1 MLNRIILIGR
11 LTKQPELRVTPGG
24 LSVATFTL
32 AVDRRPTQ
40 SGQKEADF
48 IDVVVFGKLAEI
60 TCKYLDKGRQVAVEG
75 RLQTRTYDTKD
86 GQRRK
91 VWEVIGDNVQFLGS
105 RPTAKSSDGDYDKAP
120 EMPQDPDSQVEFTE

>member
-75 RLQTRTYDTKD
+75 RLQTRVYDTKD

-105 RPTAKSSDGDYDKAP
+105 KPAARSSDSDYDRAP
-120 EMPQDPDSQVEFTE
+120 ETPEDSDSQVEFTE